1 MTQKNELFFKY
12 GLRCVHS
19 GKKRRQDFRLK
30 KIQNGCQNGRQNQF
44 FDDILLG
51 TNLREKYQE
60 YKNEQQEKCFKC
72 VYRTPAMLH
81 RFSTKGN
88 FM

>member
-1 MTQKNELFFKY
+1 MAFDVYIQEKK
-12 GLRCVHS
+12 G
-19 GKKRRQDFRLK
+19 GKTFGWK

-60 YKNEQQEKCFKC
+60 YKNELQENASY
-72 VYRTPAMLH
+72 VYIGLLLCCIVLALKVILCKK
-81 RFSTKGN
+81 FA
-88 FM
+88 